1 MNGFTGTMVL
11 ARLAARR
18 DRLRLGVWVV
28 SLALFAGLTTALWAD
43 QFGATG
49 DMVQEARLAAA
60 SPGIRILGLATG
72 ASVVSYATMR

>member
-1 MNGFTGTMVL
+1 MNGFAGTMVL

-49 DMVQEARLAAA
+49 DMLQEARLIESRIGARQPTLQLAA
-60 SPGIRILGLATG
+60 R
-72 ASVVSYATMR
+72 